1 MTDLNDLK
9 KRMDGAVEAFRKE
22 LAGLRANRASASLLD
37 PIQVEA
43 YGSMM
48 PITQV
53 ASVAAPEARL
63 LTVQVWDQTMTAA
76 VEKAV
81 RQSDLGLNPV
91 VDGQLLRIPLP
102 DLTEDR
108 RKDLVKIAG
117 KYAEQARIAIRN
129 VRRDGMDGAKK
140 AEKDGDISQDEQRG
154 LSDEIQKLTDNSTK
168 AVDEQLAT
176 KEQEIMQI

>member
-48 PITQV
+48 PLTQV

-63 LTVQVWDQTMTAA
+63 LTVQVWDKTMAAA
-76 VEKAV
+76 VEKAI

-117 KYAEQARIAIRN
+117 KYAEQGRIAIRN
-129 VRRDGMDGAKK
+129 VRRDGMDSAKK
-140 AEKDGDISQDEQRG
+140 AEKDGDMSQDEQRG
-154 LSDEIQKLTDNSTK
+154 FSDEVQKLTDAAIK
-168 AVDEQLAT
+168 ILDDQLAT
-176 KEQEIMQI
+176 KEQEIMQV